1 MKPLQKLVF
10 VSVITVVANTSCAQ
24 ETISLN
30 GRVFSE
36 NEEVMATHVLNTSSN
51 KATITD
57 ADGFFDID
65 VQLNDTLVFSA
76 IQFKRKE
83 VVVTKSILESKL
95 LVVPLQQVLNQLEE
109 VVVMPYNLTGD
120 MSRDLN
126 RIPVGPVI
134 TGFSLGLEN
143 RKARLRP
150 RGVGEKLQLVKY
162 LDLVSG
168 YDTITF
174 KPKLFYDLKTVKLYN
189 DLSGRTK
196 DLKRYATFENQDK
209 QLEEIRLFF
218 TDFVFIETLK
228 IPEHQIPDF
237 LNYCMVDADFK
248 ELANANEMAALY
260 ELLEIKGQLYRKNNN
275 LD

>member
-57 ADGFFDID
+57 TDGFFDID

-260 ELLEIKGQLYRKNNN
+260 ELLESKGQLYRKNNN

>member
-10 VSVITVVANTSCAQ
+10 VSVMTVVANTSCAQ

-83 VVVTKSILESKL
+83 VVVTKSILESRL

-126 RIPVGPVI
+126 RIPVGSII
-134 TGFSLGLEN
+134 TSQSLGLEN
-143 RKARLRP
+143 KKGRLRP
-150 RGVGEKLQLVKY
+150 KGVGEKLRINKY
-162 LDLVSG
+162 LDLVTG
-168 YDTITF
+168 YDTVTL
-174 KPKLFYDLKTVKLYN
+174 KPKFRLDLKIVRLSE
-189 DLSGRTK
+189 DISGRTK
-196 DLKRYATFENQDK
+196 ELKRYATLENENK

-248 ELANANEMAALY
+248 ELANANEMSALY
-260 ELLEIKGQLYRKNNN
+260 ELLETKGQLYRKNNN

>member
-196 DLKRYATFENQDK
+196 ELKRYATLENENK

-260 ELLEIKGQLYRKNNN
+260 ELLESKGQLYRKNNN